1 MPKDGVT
8 SGEATSNRKRLSVM
22 ENSGQTDAQRRELR
36 HSQRLLNKTIQ
47 ENADELADAT
57 SSQFAKMRHKNNVLW
72 DQVRYTREAVLDG
85 DNLDFLATRAARQ
98 VDKLVEVCEYVNDCI
113 IIYSFSFAHQ
123 AKSQTQ
129 VPRYDAIRFC
139 TKLKTKLSSN
149 RGAFDWRKL
158 GAEVGVCFNALPSN
172 VTFLAGPLRSDYTRK
187 ERKKAERRP
196 KPSDSDNEEDDKP
209 EEVKTQEKD
218 ADKLSAVEQNIQTV
232 SEVLRKTSTLEQKRL
247 AEECNLDELEPEK
260 RQRVGEVSAIEYL
273 FNPKSFTQ
281 TVENIFHFSFL
292 LKNGMASIY
301 KTNDKG
307 PMVQPHPHVS
317 EHRPSRQ
324 SIISL
329 NMRDWRRLSEAYNV
343 TKSLVPHRTGSKH
356 GPRQQPSSQRSVSS

>member
-1 MPKDGVT
+1 MPKAVGVP
-8 SGEATSNRKRLSVM
+8 SEGAASNRRKQRLSVM

-36 HSQRLLNKTIQ
+36 QSLRELNKKIQ
-47 ENADELADAT
+47 DNADELADAT
-57 SSQFAKMRHKNNVLW
+57 SSKFEKMRHKNNILW

-98 VDKLVEVCEYVNDCI
+98 VDKLVEV
-113 IIYSFSFAHQ
+113 
-123 AKSQTQ
+123 
-129 VPRYDAIRFC
+129 PRYDAIRFC

-149 RGAFDWRKL
+149 RAFDWRKL

-172 VTFLAGPLRSDYTRK
+172 IKFLAGPLHSDYTPK
-187 ERKKAERRP
+187 ERKKAERRN
-196 KPSDSDNEEDDKP
+196 KQSDSDNEEEEKP
-209 EEVKTQEKD
+209 EEVKIQEKD
-218 ADKLSAVEQNIQTV
+218 ADKLSAVEQNIRTV
-232 SEVLRKTSTLEQKRL
+232 SDVLTKKSKEERKRL

-260 RQRVGEVSAIEYL
+260 RQRVGEVGAIEYL

-292 LKNGMASIY
+292 LKEGRASIY

-307 PMVQPHPHVS
+307 PMVQPHPQVAD
-317 EHRPSRQ
+317 HRPCRQ
-324 SIISL
+324 SIISI
-329 NMRDWRRLSEAYNV
+329 NMRDWRRLSETYNV

-356 GPRQQPSSQRSVSS
+356 GSRLQPSSQRSVSS